1 MAAAD
6 NQQVYILLPSG
17 QLAKVVQVS
26 SEPDPFQKTVQTAES
41 VVKAES
47 IPRVSVSTEGSTS
60 AQVSQV
66 TEEEETQ
73 EATQVIYQYYTG

>member
-1 MAAAD
+1 MAAAE

-26 SEPDPFQKTVQTAES
+26 SDTDVQKTIQSPTA
-41 VVKAES
+41 VKPETS
-47 IPRVSVSTEGSTS
+47 PRVSVSAEGSGS
-60 AQVSQV
+60 AQVPQI